1 MNTQDKFIIYQTKS
15 IFMKLLIIALFV
27 GAVIALGSIA
37 PTFGS
42 AQLEATLEDA
52 TGNAL
57 AKMTY
62 QRTIWIDYS
71 DGGNLE
77 NILAGKNVTV
87 IFSVDSS
94 AMGMKELIQKI
105 NSSIASND
113 SDAYVSDMSLDYV
126 ALMTGRDDKMSIDY
140 KIILR
145 PIIENFVIRDYT
157 GTSPALLDV
166 DWRGFGASGPVEI
179 HTPDHGII
187 EINLP
192 ISLFDKYTPEI
203 AMQLKSSDAGELLT
217 KSIMNA
223 DGIRDQPIGN
233 WHFLFDPTGIGVDA
247 KQYGFETGTV
257 ISSFTMGESS
267 IREGLIREQ
276 IHQSVFDSD
285 KQYLVTSFES
295 SGNAS
300 IDIIGFANRDVL
312 GTSEIF
318 GVTPNA
324 PEGYA
329 TTSAG
334 EFPAFILY
342 GMAGMAAVGGAAIM
356 IISQRKLKKEGKNL
370 KQTGIDPTQL
380 TGYQT
385 SAGSGGYQ
393 TIRGEAQVTGLEDYN
408 QHRSYYDGE
417 KPQVEE
423 KSEDKPSSKRG
434 ALPKGFKPKK

>member
-1 MNTQDKFIIYQTKS
+1 
-15 IFMKLLIIALFV
+15 MKLLIIALFV
-27 GAVIALGSIA
+27 GSVIALGSIA

-52 TGNAL
+52 SGKAL

-71 DGGNLE
+71 DGGSLE

-140 KIILR
+140 KIILH
-145 PIIENFVIRDYT
+145 PVIENFVIRDYT

-166 DWRGFGASGPVEI
+166 DWRGFGASGAVEI
-179 HTPDHGII
+179 QTKEYGMM

-192 ISLFDKYTPEI
+192 ASLFDKYTPEI
-203 AMQLKSSDAGELLT
+203 AMQLKSSDAGELLA

-247 KQYGFETGTV
+247 AQYGFQTGSV
-257 ISSFTMGESS
+257 ISKYTMGESS
-267 IREGLIREQ
+267 LREGIQTERTSEA
-276 IHQSVFDSD
+276 VFTIDKTYSIKTFEASD
-285 KQYLVTSFES
+285 
-295 SGNAS
+295 NAS
-300 IDIIGFANRDVL
+300 LDVVGFATRDS
-312 GTSEIF
+312 GFF
-318 GVTPNA
+318 GVTPTA

-329 TTSAG
+329 TTSSE
-334 EFPAFILY
+334 EFPAMVLY
-342 GMAGMAAVGGAAIM
+342 GMAGMAALGGVAFM
-356 IISQRKLKKEGKNL
+356 LMSMRKLKKEKGHYA
-370 KQTGIDPTQL
+370 QTGIDPTQL
-380 TGYQT
+380 TGVQT
-385 SAGSGGYQ
+385 SSSSGGYQ
-393 TIRGEAQVTGLEDYN
+393 TVRGEAQVTGLEDYN
-408 QHRSYYDGE
+408 QHRSYYDEE

-423 KSEDKPSSKRG
+423 KTEDKPSSKRG
-434 ALPKGFKPKK
+434 AMPKGFKPEK